1 MSSLSAASA
10 LVKAGVNARLSRIL
24 TTGRERAADLG
35 DAGDELFDAA
45 AALLAGGKRTRALLA
60 GLGAALALEG
70 PERDAMLD
78 SALVAGTGAALELY
92 QASALMHDDIIDDA
106 SLRRGQPAA
115 HRRLQ
120 ALHRDRAWLGDA
132 RAFGAS
138 AAILLG
144 DLLLSTAGEELAA
157 AQARAALSPD
167 RAAAGRAAFDAMTAE
182 VAIGQYLD
190 VRCQQLP
197 PPSPDEDPREAG
209 RRMHRTA
216 LEVVRRK
223 SARYSVMHPLLIGAL
238 QAGAA
243 PGDPLHERLS
253 VFGEELGI
261 AFQLRDDELGV
272 FGDPALTGKP
282 VGDDLREGKRTVL
295 VALAWERAD
304 GEGRALLR
312 SVLARPR
319 AGEAD
324 DARAEADIP
333 RAAGL
338 IEACG
343 ARAEHEEQIAGHLRA
358 AVAALDPIGP
368 AEISDES
375 RSDLLELARLLCE
388 RRA

>member
-182 VAIGQYLD
+182 VAVGQYLD

-197 PPSPDEDPREAG
+197 PPSPDEE
-209 RRMHRTA
+209 
-216 LEVVRRK
+216 
-223 SARYSVMHPLLIGAL
+223 I
-238 QAGAA
+238 
-243 PGDPLHERLS
+243 
-253 VFGEELGI
+253 
-261 AFQLRDDELGV
+261 
-272 FGDPALTGKP
+272 
-282 VGDDLREGKRTVL
+282 
-295 VALAWERAD
+295 
-304 GEGRALLR
+304 GRAH
-312 SVLARPR
+312 V
-319 AGEAD
+319 
-324 DARAEADIP
+324 
-333 RAAGL
+333 
-338 IEACG
+338 
-343 ARAEHEEQIAGHLRA
+343 
-358 AVAALDPIGP
+358 
-368 AEISDES
+368 
-375 RSDLLELARLLCE
+375 
-388 RRA
+388 

>member
-1 MSSLSAASA
+1 MSSLSTASA
-10 LVKAGVNARLSRIL
+10 LVKAGVNARLNRIL

-35 DAGDELFDAA
+35 DAGGELFDAA
-45 AALLAGGKRTRALLA
+45 AALLTGGKRTRALLA

-70 PERDAMLD
+70 PERDEMLD

-92 QASALMHDDIIDDA
+92 QASALMHDDVIDDA

-115 HRRLQ
+115 HRRFE
-120 ALHRDRAWLGDA
+120 ALHRDRAWLGGA

-144 DLLLSTAGEELAA
+144 DLLLSAAGEELAA
-157 AQARAALSPD
+157 AQARAALSPA
-167 RAAAGRAAFDAMTAE
+167 RATAGRAAFDAMTAE
-182 VAIGQYLD
+182 VAVGQYLD

-197 PPSPDEDPREAG
+197 PPRPDEDPREAG
-209 RRMHRTA
+209 RRMHRDA
-216 LEVVRRK
+216 LAVVRRK

-238 QAGAA
+238 QGGAA
-243 PGDPLHERLS
+243 PGGPLHERLS

-319 AGEAD
+319 AGD
-324 DARAEADIP
+324 ADIA
-333 RAAGL
+333 RVTGL

-358 AVAALDPIGP
+358 AVAALDLIGP
-368 AEISDES
+368 AEISDQS
-375 RSDLLELARLLCE
+375 RSDLLELARRLCE

>member
-1 MSSLSAASA
+1 MCSLSAASA
-10 LVKAGVNARLSRIL
+10 LVKTGVNARLNRIL
-24 TTGRERAADLG
+24 TTRRERAADLG
-35 DAGDELFDAA
+35 DAAEELFDAA
-45 AALLAGGKRTRALLA
+45 DALLAGGKRTRALLA
-60 GLGAALALEG
+60 GLGAALG
-70 PERDAMLD
+70 QQGVEREETLG

-92 QASALMHDDIIDDA
+92 QASALMHDDVIDDA

-115 HRRLQ
+115 HRRFE
-120 ALHRDRAWLGDA
+120 ALHRDRAWLGGA

-144 DLLLSTAGEELAA
+144 DLLLSAAGEELSA
-157 AQARAALSPD
+157 AQVRADLNPARAA
-167 RAAAGRAAFDAMTAE
+167 AARAAFDAMTAE
-182 VAIGQYLD
+182 VAVGQYLD

-197 PPSPDEDPREAG
+197 PPRPDQDPIGAG
-209 RRMHRTA
+209 GRMHRDA

-238 QAGAA
+238 QGGAV
-243 PGDPLHERLS
+243 PGAPLHQRLS

-304 GEGRALLR
+304 TQGRALLR

-319 AGEAD
+319 AGD
-324 DARAEADIP
+324 ADIA
-333 RAAGL
+333 RVTGL

-343 ARAEHEEQIAGHLRA
+343 ARAEHEEQIARHLRA
-358 AVAALDPIGP
+358 AVAALDLIGP
-368 AEISDES
+368 AEISDQS
-375 RSDLLELARLLCE
+375 RSDLLELARRLCE

>member
-1 MSSLSAASA
+1 MSSLSTASA
-10 LVKAGVNARLSRIL
+10 LVKAGVNARLNRIL

-35 DAGDELFDAA
+35 DAGGELFDAA

-70 PERDAMLD
+70 PERAGMLD

-92 QASALMHDDIIDDA
+92 QASALMHDDVIDDA
-106 SLRRGQPAA
+106 SLRRGQPAT
-115 HRRLQ
+115 HRRLR

-144 DLLLSTAGEELAA
+144 DLLLSAAGEELAA
-157 AQARAALSPD
+157 AQARAALDPA
-167 RAAAGRAAFDAMTAE
+167 RATAGRAAFDAMTAE
-182 VAIGQYLD
+182 VAVGQYLD

-197 PPSPDEDPREAG
+197 PPRPDEDPREAG
-209 RRMHRTA
+209 RRMHRAA

-238 QAGAA
+238 QAGAV
-243 PGDPLHERLS
+243 PGGPLHERLS
-253 VFGEELGI
+253 VFGEELGV

-304 GEGRALLR
+304 GRGRALLR

-319 AGEAD
+319 GGDAD
-324 DARAEADIP
+324 IARAT
-333 RAAGL
+333 GL

-358 AVAALDPIGP
+358 AVAALDRIGP
-368 AEISDES
+368 AEVSDES

>member
-1 MSSLSAASA
+1 
-10 LVKAGVNARLSRIL
+10 
-24 TTGRERAADLG
+24 
-35 DAGDELFDAA
+35 
-45 AALLAGGKRTRALLA
+45 
-60 GLGAALALEG
+60 
-70 PERDAMLD
+70 
-78 SALVAGTGAALELY
+78 
-92 QASALMHDDIIDDA
+92 
-106 SLRRGQPAA
+106 
-115 HRRLQ
+115 
-120 ALHRDRAWLGDA
+120 
-132 RAFGAS
+132 
-138 AAILLG
+138 
-144 DLLLSTAGEELAA
+144 
-157 AQARAALSPD
+157 
-167 RAAAGRAAFDAMTAE
+167 MTAE
-182 VAIGQYLD
+182 VAVGQYLD

-197 PPSPDEDPREAG
+197 PPRPDEDPREAG
-209 RRMHRTA
+209 RRMHRDA
-216 LEVVRRK
+216 LAVVRRK

-238 QAGAA
+238 QGGAA
-243 PGDPLHERLS
+243 PGGPLHERLS

-295 VALAWERAD
+295 VALAWERAN

-319 AGEAD
+319 AGDAD
-324 DARAEADIP
+324 IARAT
-333 RAAGL
+333 GL

-358 AVAALDPIGP
+358 AVAALGLIGP

>member
-144 DLLLSTAGEELAA
+144 DLLLSTAGEEL
-157 AQARAALSPD
+157 
-167 RAAAGRAAFDAMTAE
+167 
-182 VAIGQYLD
+182 
-190 VRCQQLP
+190 
-197 PPSPDEDPREAG
+197 
-209 RRMHRTA
+209 
-216 LEVVRRK
+216 
-223 SARYSVMHPLLIGAL
+223 
-238 QAGAA
+238 
-243 PGDPLHERLS
+243 
-253 VFGEELGI
+253 GI

-295 VALAWERAD
+295 VALAWRRAD
-304 GEGRALLR
+304 GEGRTLLR

-324 DARAEADIP
+324 DARAEADIA

-368 AEISDES
+368 EEISDES